1 MIDKWGEEHYINY
14 SFQNEYGE
22 TCNLHNSRIL
32 LSKNTMQ
39 IKTQKSLQQIHI
51 EISCCEFVCQYHSI

>member
-22 TCNLHNSRIL
+22 IGENVVFDISLY
-32 LSKNTMQ
+32 K
-39 IKTQKSLQQIHI
+39 IK
-51 EISCCEFVCQYHSI
+51 